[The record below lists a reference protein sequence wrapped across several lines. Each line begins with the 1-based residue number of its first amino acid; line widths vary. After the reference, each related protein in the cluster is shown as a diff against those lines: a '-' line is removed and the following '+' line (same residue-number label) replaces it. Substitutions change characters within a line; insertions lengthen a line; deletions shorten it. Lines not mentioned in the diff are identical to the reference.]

1 MPHHGDDFHPSMTPN
16 SMMFPS
22 FRLEADIDDDIGS
35 DDGDLPKA
43 PTTVV
48 AMIANPI
55 LLVVP

>member
-1 MPHHGDDFHPSMTPN
+1 
-16 SMMFPS
+16 MMFWS
-22 FRLEADIDDDIGS
+22 LRSEADIDEDMGS
-35 DDGDLPKA
+35 DDGDPPKA